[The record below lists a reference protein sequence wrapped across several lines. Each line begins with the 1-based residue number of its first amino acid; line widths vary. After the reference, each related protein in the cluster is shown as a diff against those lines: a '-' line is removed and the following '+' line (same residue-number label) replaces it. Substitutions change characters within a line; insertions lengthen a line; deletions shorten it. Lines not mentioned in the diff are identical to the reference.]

1 MITVSPTIRS
11 RRQTAYTGRK
21 RDRVNLQPSSTY
33 EAITR
38 QMVEDLGEDLREIK
52 SRINNIFYI
61 VIGSILVDMLTRW
74 MGG

>member
-1 MITVSPTIRS
+1 MITVSPTTRP
-11 RRQTAYTGRK
+11 RRPAAYTGRK
-21 RDRVNLQPSSTY
+21 RDPVDLQPSSTY

-52 SRINNIFYI
+52 SRLNNIFYI
-61 VIGSILVDMLTRW
+61 VVGSILVDMLTRW

>member
-1 MITVSPTIRS
+1 MITVSPAVRP
-11 RRQTAYTGRK
+11 RRLAASTSRK
-21 RDRVNLQPSSTY
+21 RDPVDLHPSSTY